1 MLDLYLM
8 LALIGGLTLALS
20 LAAGTLQS
28 WRYLPSESIFAV
40 LFGIAV
46 GPHGF
51 GIPQLSILSNPL
63 FFIEQ
68 IALVTVAFAVTSIA
82 LRLPATYFRRH
93 AVSMAALLGPG
104 MLVMW
109 LASGFVTY
117 ALLPV
122 PFWVA
127 LLIGAAITPTD
138 PVLANS
144 IVVGET
150 AAQNIPERIRF
161 LLSAEAGANDGG
173 AYPFVVLSIFLL
185 AQPLDSAL
193 ATWATE
199 TIPLEVLGAIGFG
212 LAVGAGV
219 GQLEDWLRNFGPM
232 EETSMLTVTVALTF
246 MVLGSAELLGFNAI
260 LAVFA
265 AGFTYNW
272 QSDPQDEAKEQQVEE
287 VFNRLFTIPVFVIFG
302 MVLPWSEWASLG
314 WRGFALVV
322 AVLLVRRLPMMFAL
336 RPAIRPLNSPADT
349 LFVGWFGP
357 IGITYLFYAT
367 LAAQETG
374 SEIVWTAVSLVVTG
388 SILAH
393 GATSTLFTLWY
404 GQLAGDAERL

>member
-1 MLDLYLM
+1 
-8 LALIGGLTLALS
+8 
-20 LAAGTLQS
+20 
-28 WRYLPSESIFAV
+28 
-40 LFGIAV
+40 
-46 GPHGF
+46 
-51 GIPQLSILSNPL
+51 
-63 FFIEQ
+63 
-68 IALVTVAFAVTSIA
+68 
-82 LRLPATYFRRH
+82 
-93 AVSMAALLGPG
+93 

-357 IGITYLFYAT
+357 IGITSLFYAT

>member
-1 MLDLYLM
+1 M
-8 LALIGGLTLALS
+8 ALS

-28 WRYLPSESIFAV
+28 RGYLPAESILAV
-40 LFGIAV
+40 LFGIAI

-51 GIPQLSILSNPL
+51 GILPQSVLSNPL

-68 IALVTVAFAVTSIA
+68 LALVTVAFAVTSIA

-161 LLSAEAGANDGG
+161 LLSAEAGANDGW
-173 AYPFVVLSIFLL
+173 AHPFVVLAILL
-185 AQPLDSAL
+185 LTQPLDVAL
-193 ATWATE
+193 ATWTTE
-199 TIPLEVLGAIGFG
+199 TILLEVLGAIGFG

-219 GQLEDWLRNFGPM
+219 GRLEDWLSNLGLM
-232 EETSMLTVTVALTF
+232 EETSVLTVTVALTF
-246 MVLGSAELLGFNAI
+246 TVLGSAELLGFNGI

-265 AGFTYNW
+265 AGITYNW
-272 QSDPQDEAKEQQVEE
+272 QSDPQDEVKEQQVEE

-302 MVLPWSEWASLG
+302 MVLPWSEWTALG
-314 WRGFALVV
+314 LQGLALVV
-322 AVLLVRRLPMMFAL
+322 AVLLVRRLPMVFAL
-336 RPAIRPLNSPADT
+336 RPAIRPLNHPADT

-357 IGITYLFYAT
+357 IGITALFYAT
-367 LAAQETG
+367 LAVRETG
-374 SEIVWTAVSLVVTG
+374 SEIVWTVASLVVAG

-393 GATSTLFTLWY
+393 GATSTLFTLRY
-404 GQLAGDAERL
+404 GKLMGDAEAL